1 MNEGKAWKDLLI
13 AKEESYFKKQNDEA
27 LERIIKRNEAKKKR
41 TSPVS
46 GNDLEECTI
55 HGIVVDICKDSGGIW
70 LDAGE
75 LEEILNQAVKNK
87 YEDGSSYVESFIAA
101 LHTATK

>member
-1 MNEGKAWKDLLI
+1 MNEGNAWKNLLI

-27 LERIIKRNEAKKKR
+27 LARINKRKDSNKVR
-41 TSPVS
+41 LSPVS
-46 GNDLEECTI
+46 GNALKECTI

-75 LEEILNQAVKNK
+75 LEEILKKSAENK
-87 YEDGSSYVESFIAA
+87 YDDGSTYVESFIAA
-101 LHTATK
+101 LHNASK